1 MDFPRFSDPG
11 ESPAD
16 QVDVEIVTP
25 EQAELAMVERLQRF
39 SAAVAKTRDRYVAG
53 RRASGLEK
61 EWLDAEDAYNG
72 IDSAN
77 RATAT
82 MMDAVAAGYP
92 VTSNQARP
100 TRSTVFV
107 GVTRQKTNTAEAR
120 IADILLPT
128 DDRNWGIKPTPN
140 PKLTRALKQGRE
152 QARLANAQVA
162 PNPAVDPAAALQG
175 LPPGQA
181 QQPGQAPVI
190 QPGQAAAAMPQPAA
204 MTPVAQAAKAWA
216 DALMAAEAMEREIDD
231 ALVQSDWNSIQRQ
244 VIHDAAVLGTGVCKG
259 PVASISVKKVWT
271 PVVDATGNVV
281 HVLEIAQEINPNS
294 EYVSPWNFFPDPSC
308 GVDIHAGNGCMELKF
323 LTARKLRELA
333 KQPGYLRSQ
342 IAKVLEEGPMHATGV
357 SDQRAVARMRHADSG
372 EVIGQTDLFELW
384 EYWGD
389 FDADDLRA
397 AGVEIPDDGSTESI
411 LHSYSGCVVMVNS
424 TVIKAFLHPMS
435 TGDVPYDVYV
445 WEKRSNSWAG
455 YGVPHLVKWQQKVIN
470 SAWRMMMD
478 NAGSTV
484 GDQIVVKAGS
494 IQPADKKWEISGR
507 KIWWC
512 TDEGADVRQSFATF
526 GFNSHQNEYAQII
539 QLAEQFMDQESG
551 VPQIAQG
558 EAKDVPETVGG
569 MQILMASANTVVR
582 RLVKQYD
589 DMVTRPHIRR
599 YYDWMMEHSEK
610 PEIKGDFSIDARGSS
625 ALVTRDIQNQAVIQL
640 LQVATNP
647 VFGTYVD
654 PKKLFEKALQ
664 AQHLDPVSILR
675 SEEEIAQ
682 IEQQQAGKGPSD
694 PKVQAAM
701 INAQAHLQVAQA
713 RTQGMIQLE
722 AQRAQTQV
730 AVEQSRSRTEQTYA
744 ATEAQMVRDNHASR
758 VVELQWKERMALL
771 DYANKRNLSIEQVQ
785 AEMAKVQMQE
795 QTKRE
800 MAQTQLQMAAL
811 ENERGRQHD
820 LNMHTLNRA
829 AQEAQIAQS
838 AQLKQNRTGEPGYAG

>member
-1 MDFPRFSDPG
+1 MDFPRFSEPG

-16 QVDVEIVTP
+16 QVDVEIDTP
-25 EQAELAMVERLQRF
+25 EAAERALVDRLQRF

-61 EWLDAEDAYNG
+61 DWLDAEDAYNG

-107 GVTRQKTNTAEAR
+107 GVSRQKTNTAEAR

-152 QARLANAQVA
+152 QARLANAQSA
-162 PNPAVDPAAALQG
+162 PNPIADPAAAIQG

-181 QQPGQAPVI
+181 QQPGQAPQI
-190 QPGQAAAAMPQPAA
+190 QPGQIAQQPP
-204 MTPVAQAAKAWA
+204 MQPGQPPMQLDPIAQAAKAWA

-271 PVVDATGNVV
+271 PVVDTTGKVV

-294 EYVSPWNFFPDPSC
+294 EYVSLWNFFPDPSC
-308 GVDIHAGNGCMELKF
+308 GSDIHAGNGCMELKF

-372 EVIGQTDLFELW
+372 EVIGQTELFELW

-397 AGVEIPDDGSTESI
+397 AGVDLPDDKSTEAI
-411 LHSYSGCVVMVNS
+411 LRSYSGCVVMVNS

-526 GFNSHQNEYAQII
+526 GFNSHQGEYAQII

-599 YYDWMMEHSEK
+599 YYDWMMEHNEK

-625 ALVTRDIQNQAVIQL
+625 ALVTRDIQNQAIIQL

-647 VFGTYVD
+647 VFGNYVD

-722 AQRAQTQV
+722 SQRAQTQV
-730 AVEQSRSRTEQTYA
+730 SVEQSRSRTEEIYA
-744 ATEAQMVRDNHASR
+744 STEAQMVRDNHASR

-785 AEMAKVQMQE
+785 ADLAKVRMQE

-800 MAQTQLQMAAL
+800 LAAINMQVSAVEGDAKRQHAAQMQHLSLAAQQAQMAQ
-811 ENERGRQHD
+811 
-820 LNMHTLNRA
+820 A
-829 AQEAQIAQS
+829 AQRNQE
-838 AQLKQNRTGEPGYAG
+838 